1 MSTVGRVRAV
11 LLIAGL
17 GLSGARSRPLA
28 AQWLGPELQVNGYS
42 TNGQNQPAIAVDAAG
57 RFVVV
62 WESYGQDGAFGSIV
76 ARRLGSDGVPLRD
89 EFVVSSSDTEA
100 RYTPVVAAGADGGF
114 VVVWVDGST
123 DGSYSDI
130 RARRYLADATPAGA
144 EFQVNTYTPGYQSA
158 PAVAIGVASSFVV
171 AWRSF
176 EQDGS
181 GYGVFARRFEANGD
195 PAGDEFRVSVASAG
209 SQNLP
214 ALAADAAGSFL
225 VVWQSDDGDGS
236 GIVGRRL
243 DAAGAPLAGEFP
255 ISLFTTGDQF
265 EPAVAPAGAGSW
277 IVVWSSD
284 GQDGSATGV
293 FGRRI
298 DDSGSVAG
306 GEFAVNSTTAGSQ
319 DEPAVA
325 SGASGR
331 FVVVWE
337 SYSDREST
345 YDLVGRSFD
354 AAGSPDGDEFAVNVH
369 EPGGQ
374 YQPALAARPS
384 GDFVVAWDSYGQD
397 GSYGGIFARR
407 GAPLLFAD
415 GFESGSSCGWSASQ
429 GGGCARVA
437 LGPAPAQRSSKTIPS
452 SLAPWFRHRSR
463 NSATWE

>member
-1 MSTVGRVRAV
+1 MSTVVRVRAV

-17 GLSGARSRPLA
+17 GLSGARARPLT
-28 AQWLGPELQVNGYS
+28 AQWLGPELQINTYW
-42 TNGQNQPAIAVDAAG
+42 TNGQYQPSVAADAAG

-76 ARRLGSDGVPLRD
+76 ARRLGSDGAPLGG
-89 EFVVSSSDTEA
+89 ELVVSSSTSEA

-114 VVVWVDGST
+114 IVVWVDGSE

-130 RARRYLADATPAGA
+130 RARRYAADATPLGE
-144 EFQVNTYTPGYQSA
+144 EFQVNAYSESYQSA
-158 PAVAIGVASSFVV
+158 PAIAVGAASGFVV
-171 AWRSF
+171 TWRSF

-181 GYGVFARRFEANGD
+181 GYGVFARRFFASGD
-195 PAGDEFRVSVASAG
+195 PAGDELAVSVTTTG

-214 ALAADAAGSFL
+214 AIAADPAGDFL

-243 DAAGAPLAGEFP
+243 DSSGVPVAGEFP
-255 ISLFTTGDQF
+255 INEFTTGDQF
-265 EPAVAPAGAGSW
+265 EPTVAPAGPGAW
-277 IVVWSSD
+277 VVVWSSD

-298 DDSGSVAG
+298 DDSGGPIG
-306 GEFAVNSTTAGSQ
+306 GEFAVNATTAGSQ

-325 SGASGR
+325 GSASGR

-345 YDLVGRSFD
+345 YDVVGRTFD

-384 GDFVVAWDSYGQD
+384 GDFVVAWESNGQD

-407 GAPLLFAD
+407 GASLLFED
-415 GFESGSSCGWSASQ
+415 GFESGDLDGWSAGFPA
-429 GGGCARVA
+429 GGWR
-437 LGPAPAQRSSKTIPS
+437 
-452 SLAPWFRHRSR
+452 
-463 NSATWE
+463 